1 MAEKNPSILSSKK
14 VYTMSIA
21 FTSLP
26 NLLPLI
32 PWEKKPSCENQVP
45 KVRAVKNNRKALE
58 MEGISSNVIKFI
70 SMPRGLD
77 FLTGS
82 KWVSWCCWQKIDPV
96 WAPLSEYWTIY
107 ETLLETDLQYQTIN
121 SHRFAISVYHD
132 YVDGKSVGKRP
143 GILLYWQVS
152 SIKCHYSLAMPLSS
166 MLKYFGLF
174 ENKHVW

>member
-1 MAEKNPSILSSKK
+1 MEARSKRFCNRCNASGLEKNVCFCILTFQLDRSSDKQGSSIKCRNNDTSDTHMAEKNPGILSSKK

-107 ETLLETDLQYQTIN
+107 
-121 SHRFAISVYHD
+121 
-132 YVDGKSVGKRP
+132 
-143 GILLYWQVS
+143 
-152 SIKCHYSLAMPLSS
+152 
-166 MLKYFGLF
+166 
-174 ENKHVW
+174 